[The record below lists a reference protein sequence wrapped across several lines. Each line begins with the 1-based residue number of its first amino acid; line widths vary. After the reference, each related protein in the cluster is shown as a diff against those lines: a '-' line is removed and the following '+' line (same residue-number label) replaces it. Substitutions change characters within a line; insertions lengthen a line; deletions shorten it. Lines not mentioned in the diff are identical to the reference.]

1 MNGRYYPTSDE
12 LRRRDAMKALWSIY
26 DMAAEGLPAVSL
38 QTMAWIAIER
48 DGWAE
53 RHDAQPRP
61 QPRRAEV
68 A

>member
-1 MNGRYYPTSDE
+1 MNGRHYHYQTSE
-12 LRRRDAMKALWSIY
+12 QLRLRDLSRALWSIF
-26 DMAAEGLPAVSL
+26 DMAAEGLPAASL

-53 RHDAQPRP
+53 RHDAQPR
-61 QPRRAEV
+61 QQRAEV

>member
-1 MNGRYYPTSDE
+1 MSGRYQYKTSE
-12 LRRRDAMKALWSIY
+12 QLRLRDAMKALWAIF
-26 DMAAEGLPAVSL
+26 DLAAEGLPAVSL

-53 RHDAQPRP
+53 RHDAQPR
-61 QPRRAEV
+61 QQRAEV